1 MNAGRDFSGLALFLV
16 GKALALLQ
24 EWLSAGKLQ
33 GKEFVCGNLR
43 GEPGSSLSINI
54 LTGQWSDFSTGE
66 KGGDLTSLYAAIH
79 GITQA
84 EAYDRLARD
93 YGFDAQDATRGAASN
108 RLREGGQS
116 LQSHVRRELPAGSS
130 VALSPPPE
138 GEYPDTYQASAVY
151 DYRDASGRLLYV
163 VTRVE
168 SDGGKSFRPYSWQDG
183 VGWVN
188 KSWPAPRPLFGLE
201 LLGQAD
207 RPVLLVEGEKAAI
220 AARAFAS
227 SRYHVLTWPNGAN
240 SWNKTDWEPLRGRNV
255 LLWPDHDP
263 AGYKAM
269 EGVAEKLHSIGCK
282 VRQLDLSSC
291 DVPEG
296 FDAADA
302 EFKSWEEFS
311 EWARGI
317 VQPYPRT
324 TPVVPTK
331 LHTTTVVQPDIPRV
345 EVVQG
350 PEPEQKTYAQIW
362 DDFHLAL
369 NKEGNPIINLT
380 NVVRI
385 FNCVADLKA
394 MVWYD
399 EFHNK
404 ILTRDAAGA
413 EPRPWTSTDDISL
426 TIQLQERFGLMRLT
440 PAHTRDAV
448 LHLAKLNQKNEP
460 RDWMESLVWD
470 GTPRIETFFHLYLG
484 AKANDFTLAAS
495 KNWWVSMAARIFKPG
510 CKVDTMVILEGE
522 QGAKKSSTLEAIGG
536 RWYKQ
541 LTEHFD
547 SKDLY
552 IGFQG
557 KLIIEVAE
565 LDAFRKADTSTI
577 KKIISN
583 PSDHYRP
590 LYERQNAEAPRRCV
604 FVGTTNH
611 GAYLEDETGARRF
624 WPIECT
630 AIDLDAIK
638 RDRDQL
644 FAEATHCFKLGHTW
658 WEMPRQST
666 LEEQDKRFRGDAWD
680 DAITRYLETG
690 NVMQPFNEITTT
702 QVATDALHIELGRV
716 DQPITK
722 RIGRALRKMGWI
734 PTTLRNNQI
743 SPKPFRGWVR
753 KPTM

>member
-16 GKALALLQ
+16 GRALALLQ

-79 GITQA
+79 GIAQK

-93 YGFDAQDATRGAASN
+93 YGFNGGEPARSLPSPARPPALHNPRPNRPPKGESAPTNGAA
-108 RLREGGQS
+108 
-116 LQSHVRRELPAGSS
+116 
-130 VALSPPPE
+130 
-138 GEYPDTYQASAVY
+138 ASY
-151 DYRDASGRLLYV
+151 DYRSIEGHLLYTV
-163 VTRVE
+163 CRYE
-168 SDGGKSFRPYSWQDG
+168 HDGEKTFKPWSWQDG

-331 LHTTTVVQPDIPRV
+331 LHTTTVVQPPPRI
-345 EVVQG
+345 EVVSPPDADQR
-350 PEPEQKTYAQIW
+350 TYAQKWQDIG
-362 DDFHLAL
+362 LAL
-369 NKEGNPIINLT
+369 TGEGAPIINLD
-380 NVVRI
+380 
-385 FNCVADLKA
+385 NCLRVLEGVADLKA
-394 MVWYD
+394 IAWYD

-404 ILTRDAAGA
+404 ILTRDTPGAA
-413 EPRPWTSTDDISL
+413 PRPWKSSDDIAL
-426 TIQLQERFGLMRLT
+426 TIQLQRIYGLSKLGT
-440 PAHTRDAV
+440 EHVRDAII
-448 LHLAKLNQKNEP
+448 HLAKLNQKNEP

-484 AKANDFTLAAS
+484 AKANDFTFAAS

-658 WEMPRQST
+658 WEMPRQPT
-666 LEEQDKRFRGDAWD
+666 IDEQEKRYRGDPWD
-680 DAITRYLETG
+680 DAIAQYLDTG
-690 NVMQPFNEITTT
+690 LTLIDTKKEVPPKKAPLQEVTITE
-702 QVATDALHIELGRV
+702 VAFDALQIEASRV
-716 DQPITK
+716 DLSITK
-722 RIGRALRKMGWI
+722 RIGRALRK
-734 PTTLRNNQI
+734 
-743 SPKPFRGWVR
+743 RGWMPKTIREGKNFRRNWVR
-753 KPTM
+753 S